1 MNALLKKL
9 EEQLPDFAAACKL
22 YDVPADKAIPSFE
35 FFPER
40 DRVAMQK
47 LSELVLIIRAANRI
61 ANNGEEWLP
70 NFSDGKWKS
79 VPWFYMEGPGGSSG
93 FLYGVCV
100 SWDSDSDVGSRLCC
114 FNDTVGDYVAE
125 KFFANYKAFFV
136 VEQK

>member
-1 MNALLKKL
+1 MKTLLKKL
-9 EEQLPDFAAACKL
+9 EEQLPSFEAACKL

-61 ANNGEEWLP
+61 ANDGEEWLP

-79 VPWFYMEGPGGSSG
+79 VPWFAMEGLGGSSG
-93 FLYGVCV
+93 FRFLVCDYWY
-100 SWDSDSDVGSRLCC
+100 SNSGVGSRLCC
-114 FNDTVGDYVAE
+114 FNDTVGEYVAD
-125 KFFANYKAFFV
+125 KFLANYKAFFV